1 MFVNII
7 KQLKY
12 NINRKY
18 KNEKQNI
25 IIKILIETNHV
36 LMNLIKQLQNNINKR
51 KRKLNTL
58 LILLIKI
65 NNLFF
70 NTYNLDSWG
79 SSAVIGF
86 FLLNRFLACAS
97 HFAVIVEI
105 SWSGTQLY
113 FLSLLI
119 ASKNITKILD
129 KQFSKIAIKN
139 LNTHSISNG

>member
-51 KRKLNTL
+51 KRKLNIL

-70 NTYNLDSWG
+70 NTYNLDS
-79 SSAVIGF
+79 
-86 FLLNRFLACAS
+86 
-97 HFAVIVEI
+97 
-105 SWSGTQLY
+105 
-113 FLSLLI
+113 
-119 ASKNITKILD
+119 
-129 KQFSKIAIKN
+129 
-139 LNTHSISNG
+139 